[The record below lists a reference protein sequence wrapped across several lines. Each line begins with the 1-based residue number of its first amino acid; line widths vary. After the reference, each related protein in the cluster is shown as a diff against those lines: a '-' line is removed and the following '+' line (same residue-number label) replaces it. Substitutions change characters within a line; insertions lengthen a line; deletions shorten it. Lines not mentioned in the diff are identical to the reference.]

1 MSTNSK
7 TIRYNCDFKTNY
19 HITITQYSTFTIV
32 DIADSSTSVKK
43 IKSPRTPRTPRKT
56 NTESIQKTTPIK
68 QSPKT
73 IKHINRYLNTIAV
86 DPSMIWYETY
96 VQIEPIPEGM
106 EVDRNE
112 EKVKHEFEHILSNI
126 YLTKRKLKRMVI
138 I

>member
-1 MSTNSK
+1 M
-7 TIRYNCDFKTNY
+7 
-19 HITITQYSTFTIV
+19 
-32 DIADSSTSVKK
+32 DSSTSVKK
-43 IKSPRTPRTPRKT
+43 IKSLRTPRTPRKT

-86 DPSMIWYETY
+86 DSSMIWYETY

>member
-1 MSTNSK
+1 MDAST
-7 TIRYNCDFKTNY
+7 
-19 HITITQYSTFTIV
+19 
-32 DIADSSTSVKK
+32 AVKK
-43 IKSPRTPRTPRKT
+43 IKTPRTPRTPRKT

-68 QSPKT
+68 QSPKV

-126 YLTKRKLKRMVI
+126 YLTKRKLKRIVLVFLNEI
-138 I
+138 IEIG